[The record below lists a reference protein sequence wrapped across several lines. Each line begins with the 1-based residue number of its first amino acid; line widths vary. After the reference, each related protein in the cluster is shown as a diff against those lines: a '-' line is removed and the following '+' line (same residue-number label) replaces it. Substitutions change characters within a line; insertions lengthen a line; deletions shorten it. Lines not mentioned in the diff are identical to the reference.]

1 MNVREKCNCDN
12 KALSVFVSGKK
23 LQELQFERQ
32 NFTRMAWIV
41 WWSTCR
47 SRFFFYLL
55 ISLYLFA
62 IIMQGMHKQLKC

>member
-55 ISLYLFA
+55 
-62 IIMQGMHKQLKC
+62 